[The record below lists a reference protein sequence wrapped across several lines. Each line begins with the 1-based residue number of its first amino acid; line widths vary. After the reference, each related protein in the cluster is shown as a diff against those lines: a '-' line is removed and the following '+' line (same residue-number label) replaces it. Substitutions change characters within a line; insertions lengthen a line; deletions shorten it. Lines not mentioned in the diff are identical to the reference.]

1 MRKVM
6 IIAEAGVNH
15 NGDMKIAKELIDEA
29 CNVGADSIKFQSF
42 SPRDLATPYAEK
54 ANYQVLNTHN
64 QSSQLEMLSNLALK
78 EEQLKELLNYC
89 KVKKIQFLCSPFDLK
104 SIGIMERMKLETYKI
119 PSGQITDYPYLKK
132 IAELR
137 KKVILSTGMATIEE
151 IRLALQILQQGCE
164 DIKLLHCT
172 SEYPTPFNEV
182 NLNAM
187 DTLKKKFGL
196 GVGYSDHTVG
206 TEVAIAA
213 VAMGACI
220 IEKHF
225 TLDNHMAGPDH
236 KASLEPEPFKS
247 LVKAIRN
254 IEVAMGDGVKIP
266 TASEI
271 KNRDKVR
278 KSIVAKCAIAKGE
291 CFSMKNLC
299 TKRPGD
305 GISPMLWED
314 MLGKYADRDYEENEL
329 IKL

>member
-42 SPRDLATPYAEK
+42 SPRDLVTPYAEK

-64 QSSQLEMLSNLALK
+64 QSSQLEMLSDLALK

-104 SIGIMERMKLETYKI
+104 SVGIMERMKVETYKI

-132 IAELR
+132 VAGLR

-278 KSIVAKCAIAKGE
+278 KSIVAKCAITKGE